1 MDTLKIYAEV
11 RIWVQLG
18 DSRKTEERV
27 GETVE
32 NGDKPITKQ
41 VDEVVTAEPQ
51 WPQWPQASLLFASG
65 LCPLMQTVSMLSD
78 KAAKGRNSHL
88 QRAFLG
94 SAKHG

>member
-1 MDTLKIYAEV
+1 MLRPGFGYS
-11 RIWVQLG
+11 WVILEKQ
-18 DSRKTEERV
+18 ERV

-41 VDEVVTAEPQ
+41 VGEVITADPQWPQ

-78 KAAKGRNSHL
+78 KAAKWRNSHL